1 MKAILVI
8 IFLFLCVNSF
18 AQNFKKDSSI
28 NFVNPKQAIITAV
41 DSAIVDETTD
51 SFYVVQP
58 QQKGS
63 TLKVILSKRYDPA
76 DGWFVKYAYP
86 VVLLLIGVMIPL
98 FIEYFNEKK
107 RIRKVGERWTAEI
120 RSLETPMK
128 SQIGQI
134 EEYLIVHNQNNLT
147 FPEFQIIEGLDCEIF
162 RSLDKSELLK
172 FLEQNKISDYQ
183 KAVKLSNFI
192 NGYINIVK
200 GSNTNLKE
208 KFKEYSQ
215 QVSNYIMKV
224 TENLT
229 ALSRAFGNYGVLLEQ
244 ELNEEPT
251 NDPRFMAIQN
261 LFDEEIEP
269 FRKSGKFEIYRLH
282 DNFLVPFLHILANLR
297 HDFRTNEMSK
307 FVGNCID
314 AIKGI
319 KMEKQYLK
327 ENFEIIISRYKEN
340 VIELPEIVALVE
352 QRKKKVK

>member
-1 MKAILVI
+1 
-8 IFLFLCVNSF
+8 
-18 AQNFKKDSSI
+18 
-28 NFVNPKQAIITAV
+28 
-41 DSAIVDETTD
+41 
-51 SFYVVQP
+51 
-58 QQKGS
+58 
-63 TLKVILSKRYDPA
+63 
-76 DGWFVKYAYP
+76 
-86 VVLLLIGVMIPL
+86 MIPL

-107 RIRKVGERWTAEI
+107 RIRKVGARWAAEI

-128 SQIGQI
+128 NQIDGI
-134 EEYLIVHNQNNLT
+134 EEYLIIHNQNNLT

-183 KAVKLSNFI
+183 KAVKQSNFI

-200 GSNTNLKE
+200 GSNTNLKG

-229 ALSRAFGNYGVLLEQ
+229 ALSRAFGNYSVLLEQ

-251 NDPRFMAIQN
+251 NDPRFITIQN
-261 LFDEEIEP
+261 LFDTEIEP
-269 FRKSGKFEIYRLH
+269 FRQSGKFEIYRLH
-282 DNFLVPFLHILANLR
+282 DNFLVPFISILSNLR

-307 FVGNCID
+307 LVGNCID

-319 KMEKQYLK
+319 KMEKYYLK
-327 ENFEIIISRYKEN
+327 ENFEIIVSRYKEN
-340 VIELPEIVALVE
+340 LVELPKIVNLVE
-352 QRKKKVK
+352 KPKRNVE